1 MAGPRL
7 AGTLLAAA
15 VLAPLS
21 ARAQAGIQAP
31 DAAAL
36 VAKVDRLR
44 HPWPAFS
51 ADLALKDQGRESQWR
66 LSVASNGD
74 TRLDGLAPKQALGR
88 AVLMKGER
96 MWLLTPG
103 SKRAIPVTPQ
113 QRLIGS
119 AAGGD
124 LARTR
129 LGDDFQPTGV
139 EEGMRGGAPCW
150 RVSLAAKRPSVPY
163 QRAELWVLKRGE
175 TPLSVDFYFSS
186 GKLAHTITFDPPSSA
201 EGRPVIAGL
210 KLGDGTHPDPSAMTL
225 SRWKPGEPDAALF
238 EVPK

>member
-1 MAGPRL
+1 MAAPRAL
-7 AGTLLAAA
+7 LFALPALLAA
-15 VLAPLS
+15 
-21 ARAQAGIQAP
+21 QTP

-51 ADLALKDQGRESQWR
+51 ADLTLTDQGRESQWR

-74 TRLDGLAPKQALGR
+74 SRLDGLAPKQAAGR
-88 AVLMKGER
+88 AVLMKGEK

-129 LGDDFQPTGV
+129 LGDDY
-139 EEGMRGGAPCW
+139 GAVGLEAGERDGQPCW
-150 RVSLAAKRPSVPY
+150 RVALAAKRPSVPY
-163 QRAELWVLKRGE
+163 ARAELWILRRGE
-175 TPLSVDFYFSS
+175 TPLAADFYYAS
-186 GKLAHTITFDPPSSA
+186 GKLAHTVRFGAPVTA
-201 EGRPVIAGL
+201 EGRPVIASL
-210 KLGDGTHPDPSAMTL
+210 SLGDGTHPAQSTMTL
-225 SRWKPGEPDAALF
+225 SRWKPGEPDAKRF
-238 EVPK
+238 ELPE